1 MKYKYVLFDLD
12 GTVSASAE
20 GIRVSLEYA
29 LDTLNVPKPNLDD
42 YTLYIGPPLI
52 DTFRNLC
59 GLDEATAEQGA
70 KLYREYY
77 DKEGKYHNRVYDGI
91 KEVADT
97 LRSNGVKT
105 AICTS
110 KQKPVADGVAALL
123 GITDWFDAVVG
134 STLDNTIKDKKDLIP
149 YAVSALGG
157 DINSDRK
164 YIVMLGD
171 SRFDAMGAKLCD
183 VDFIGVSYGYG
194 SVEEMKN
201 IGAIAI
207 ADSPGEL
214 LKYLNKE
221 E

>member
-20 GIRVSLEYA
+20 GIRMSLEYA

-59 GLDEATAEQGA
+59 GLDEETSEKGA
-70 KLYREYY
+70 AIYRAYY
-77 DKEGKYHNRVYDGI
+77 DKEGKYRNKVYPGI
-91 KEVADT
+91 KEVVGA
-97 LRSNGVKT
+97 LREKGIKT

-110 KQKPVADGVAALL
+110 KQKPVADGVAELL
-123 GITDWFDAVVG
+123 GITDWFDEIVG

-149 YAVSALGG
+149 YALTKLGG
-157 DINSDRK
+157 NIESDREQTL
-164 YIVMLGD
+164 MLGD
-171 SRFDAMGAKLCD
+171 SRFDAIGARLCG

-194 SVEEMKN
+194 SVDEMKEQ
-201 IGAIAI
+201 GAIAI
-207 ADSPGEL
+207 ADSPGEI
-214 LKYLNKE
+214 LKYIVNG
-221 E
+221 

>member
-20 GIRVSLEYA
+20 GIRMSLEYA

-59 GLDEATAEQGA
+59 GLDEETSEKGA
-70 KLYREYY
+70 AIYRAYY
-77 DKEGKYHNRVYDGI
+77 DKEGKYRNKVYPGI
-91 KEVADT
+91 KEVVDA
-97 LRSNGVKT
+97 LREKGIKT

-110 KQKPVADGVAALL
+110 KQKPVADGVAKLL
-123 GITDWFDAVVG
+123 GITDWFDEIVG

-149 YAVSALGG
+149 YALTKLGG
-157 DINSDRK
+157 NIESDREQTL
-164 YIVMLGD
+164 MLGD
-171 SRFDAMGAKLCD
+171 SRFD
-183 VDFIGVSYGYG
+183 DFIGVSYGYG
-194 SVEEMKN
+194 SVDEMN
-201 IGAIAI
+201 EQGAVAI

-214 LKYLNKE
+214 LKYIVNG
-221 E
+221 

>member
-20 GIRVSLEYA
+20 GIRMSLEYA

-59 GLDEATAEQGA
+59 GLDEETSEKGA
-70 KLYREYY
+70 AIYRAYY
-77 DKEGKYHNRVYDGI
+77 DKEGKYRNKVYPGI
-91 KEVADT
+91 KEVVDA
-97 LRSNGVKT
+97 LREMGIKT

-110 KQKPVADGVAALL
+110 KQKPVADGVAKLL
-123 GITDWFDAVVG
+123 GITDWFDEIVG

-149 YAVSALGG
+149 YALTKLGG
-157 DINSDRK
+157 NIESDREQTL
-164 YIVMLGD
+164 MLGD
-171 SRFDAMGAKLCD
+171 SRFDAIGARLCG

-194 SVEEMKN
+194 SVDEMN
-201 IGAIAI
+201 EQGAVAI

-214 LKYLNKE
+214 LKYIVNG
-221 E
+221 

>member
-20 GIRVSLEYA
+20 GIRMSLEYA

-59 GLDEATAEQGA
+59 GLDEETSEKGA
-70 KLYREYY
+70 AIYRAYY
-77 DKEGKYHNRVYDGI
+77 DKEGKYRNKVYPGI
-91 KEVADT
+91 KEVVDA
-97 LRSNGVKT
+97 LREKGIKT

-110 KQKPVADGVAALL
+110 KQKPVADGVAKLL
-123 GITDWFDAVVG
+123 GITDWFDEIVG

-149 YAVSALGG
+149 YALTKLGG
-157 DINSDRK
+157 NIESDREQTL
-164 YIVMLGD
+164 MLGD
-171 SRFDAMGAKLCD
+171 SRFDAIGARLCG

-194 SVEEMKN
+194 SVDEMN
-201 IGAIAI
+201 EQGVVAI

-214 LKYLNKE
+214 LKYIVNG
-221 E
+221 

>member
-20 GIRVSLEYA
+20 GIRMSLEYA

-59 GLDEATAEQGA
+59 GLDEETSEKGA
-70 KLYREYY
+70 AIYRAYY
-77 DKEGKYHNRVYDGI
+77 DKEGKYRSKVYPGI
-91 KEVADT
+91 KEVVFS
-97 LRSNGVKT
+97 LREKGVKT

-110 KQKPVADGVAALL
+110 KQKPVADGVAKLL
-123 GITDWFDAVVG
+123 GITDWFDEIVG

-149 YAVSALGG
+149 YALTKLGG
-157 DINSDRK
+157 NIESDREQTL
-164 YIVMLGD
+164 MLGD
-171 SRFDAMGAKLCD
+171 SRFDAIGARLCK

-194 SVEEMKN
+194 SVDEMKEQ
-201 IGAIAI
+201 GAVAI

-214 LKYLNKE
+214 LKYIVNG
-221 E
+221 